1 MAEYLMRDDAP
12 FSAEQ
17 WAKIDELVVRVARQ
31 LLVGRRF
38 IEITGPLGIGVP
50 TVPLL
55 TIGGAQACLHDEEGC
70 ACTAGECDVIEVT
83 GRQHLAF
90 PLLHQDF
97 RLGWRDIETNR
108 KLGLPMELGPAAA
121 ASAAVAHLEDE
132 MVFRGHPEHG
142 YQGVLDAEGRNKTAL
157 TDWSEPGSAFENVVA
172 ATEALV
178 ADGFYGPFA
187 VVLSPALYAKTQRIA
202 KGMGRLESKLIK
214 DVAEAGLFRSPVLAE
229 NQGLVVAVGAHN
241 LDLAVAQDLVTAYL
255 GPENMDHTFRL
266 LESLVL
272 RIKRPGAICTLE
284 A

>member
-1 MAEYLMRDDAP
+1 MADYLMRDDAP

-17 WAKIDELVVRVARQ
+17 WAKIDELVVNVARQ

-38 IEITGPLGIGVP
+38 IGITGPLGIGVP

-55 TIGGAQACLHDEEGC
+55 TIGGGQACLHDEEGC
-70 ACTAGECDVIEVT
+70 DCTVGECDVIEVT

-97 RLGWRDIETNR
+97 RLGWRDIETSR

-121 ASAAVAHLEDE
+121 ASASVARLEDE
-132 MVFRGHPEHG
+132 LIFRD
-142 YQGVLDAEGRNKTAL
+142 LLNAEGRNKTAL
-157 TDWSEPGSAFENVVA
+157 TDWTEPGSAFENVVA

-187 VVLSPALYAKTQRIA
+187 VVLSSALYAKTQRIA

-214 DVAEAGLFRSPVLAE
+214 DVAEGGLFRSAVLAE

-241 LDLAVAQDLVTAYL
+241 VDLAVAQDLITAYL